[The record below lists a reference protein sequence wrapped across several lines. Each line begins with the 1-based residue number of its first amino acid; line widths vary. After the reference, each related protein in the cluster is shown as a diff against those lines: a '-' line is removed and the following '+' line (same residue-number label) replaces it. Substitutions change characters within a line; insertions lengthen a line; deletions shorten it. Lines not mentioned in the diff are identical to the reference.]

1 MRRVNKPNLGAR
13 RMACRAHGLA
23 AVGWALGCA
32 LLLAACGWDLTGPEG
47 EPAVRA
53 AILGITAA
61 DLRDRV
67 ELIAH
72 DSMQGRATPSAG
84 LEMTSGYV
92 VQQFLAL
99 GLRPGGEQDYVQRF
113 PVGVGPEAHAPNV
126 IGWVQGS
133 DPVLRDQYVV
143 FSAHMDHV
151 GIGPPI
157 NGDSVFNGAD
167 DNASGTAAVLEL
179 AEAFALLNP
188 KPRRSLMFITFSGE
202 EGGLIGSLWYTDHPT
217 LPLASTVANVNLD
230 MIGRNWTDAIAAIS
244 PSSYLVQ
251 MAEGVEEDHPE
262 LGLRVIEDPWPERD
276 LILRSDQYSFVR
288 YGIPGALFT
297 SGLHADYHQRSDEAD
312 KIDFEK
318 TARVTQLMFYLGLRL
333 ANADEV
339 PN

>member
-1 MRRVNKPNLGAR
+1 
-13 RMACRAHGLA
+13 
-23 AVGWALGCA
+23 
-32 LLLAACGWDLTGPEG
+32 
-47 EPAVRA
+47 
-53 AILGITAA
+53 
-61 DLRDRV
+61 
-67 ELIAH
+67 
-72 DSMQGRATPSAG
+72 MQGRATPSAG
-84 LEMTSGYV
+84 LEMTSGYI
-92 VQQFLAL
+92 VQQFLAF

-113 PVGVGPEAHAPNV
+113 PVAAGSIDAPNV
-126 IGWVQGS
+126 IGWLEGS

-151 GIGPPI
+151 GIGAPI

-188 KPRRSLMFITFSGE
+188 KPRRSLVFITFSGE
-202 EGGLIGSLWYTDHPT
+202 EDGLIGSLSYTDHPT

-244 PSSYLVQ
+244 SSRDLVQ
-251 MAEGVEEDHPE
+251 TAEGVQEDHPE
-262 LGLRVIEDPWPERD
+262 LGLRVIEDPWPELD

-297 SGLHADYHQRSDEAD
+297 SGLHADYHQQSDEAD

-318 TARVTQLMFYLGLRL
+318 TARVTRLMFYFGLRL

>member
-1 MRRVNKPNLGAR
+1 MTRVSEPNHCDR
-13 RMACRAHGLA
+13 CMAHSVRALV
-23 AVGWALGCA
+23 AVGWT
-32 LLLAACGWDLTGPEG
+32 LLLVACGSDLTGPEA
-47 EPAVRA
+47 EPAVQA
-53 AILGITAA
+53 ALLGITAA

-84 LEMTSGYV
+84 LEMTSGYI
-92 VQQFLAL
+92 VQQFLAF

-113 PVGVGPEAHAPNV
+113 PVGAPPEIDAPNV
-126 IGWVQGS
+126 IGWVEGS
-133 DPVLRDQYVV
+133 DPVLRNQYVV

-151 GIGPPI
+151 GIGAPV

-179 AEAFALLNP
+179 AEAFALLDP
-188 KPRRSLMFITFSGE
+188 KPRRSLMFVAFSGE
-202 EGGLIGSLWYTDHPT
+202 EHGLIGSLWYTDHPT
-217 LPLASTVANVNLD
+217 LPLASTVANINLD

-251 MAEGVEEDHPE
+251 MAEGVQEDHPE
-262 LGLRVIEDPWPERD
+262 LGLRVIEDPWPEQD
-276 LILRSDQYSFVR
+276 LIMRSDQYSFVR

-312 KIDFEK
+312 RIDFEK

-333 ANADEV
+333 ANADQV
-339 PN
+339 PS